1 MKSIL
6 ESIRENIINECGG
19 FSGGGG
25 CGSSSSSG
33 GSCGGSSRGGCGGGG
48 RWDYYPSSSE
58 RKNYFKFN
66 KNLGMEFLDTAT
78 KDFLQDLIVFIS
90 EQKPLPRKFTQT
102 QIDLIN
108 WCKNLVKTIN

>member
-19 FSGGGG
+19 SSSDGGGCGGYISGGGG
-25 CGSSSSSG
+25 CG
-33 GSCGGSSRGGCGGGG
+33 GG
-48 RWDYYPSSSE
+48 RWYYDSSE

-108 WCKNLVKTIN
+108 WCKNLVKKW

>member
-19 FSGGGG
+19 SSSGGGG
-25 CGSSSSSG
+25 CGGYISG
-33 GSCGGSSRGGCGGGG
+33 GGGCGGSSRGGCGGG
-48 RWDYYPSSSE
+48 RWDYDSSSE

-66 KNLGMEFLDTAT
+66 KNLGMEFLNTAT

-90 EQKPLPRKFTQT
+90 EQKPLPRKYTQR

-108 WCKNLVKTIN
+108 WCKNLVKTW

>member
-19 FSGGGG
+19 YSGGGG
-25 CGSSSSSG
+25 CGGYSSG
-33 GSCGGSSRGGCGGGG
+33 GGGCGGG
-48 RWDYYPSSSE
+48 RWYYDSSSSE

-108 WCKNLVKTIN
+108 WCKNLVKKW